1 MRFAEK
7 AEANIL
13 SLKFLYLCFSGVL
26 NRMEKREEILSR
38 LVWDYKITAQEVD
51 AVLKGQKERAGHYTR
66 SSIFLR
72 LIESFPWFTVL
83 SVLTPEE
90 VRDLLTRELIR
101 KIRSPYLRSKYE
113 FIRQRL
119 QAIIPAAG

>member
-1 MRFAEK
+1 
-7 AEANIL
+7 
-13 SLKFLYLCFSGVL
+13 
-26 NRMEKREEILSR
+26 MEKREEILR
-38 LVWDYKITAQEVD
+38 LLVWDYKITTDEID
-51 AVLKGQKERAGHYTR
+51 AVLKGQKESAGHFTR

-83 SVLTPEE
+83 SILTPED
-90 VRDLLTRELIR
+90 VRDLLTRDVIK

-119 QAIIPAAG
+119 QAVIPAAG

>member
-1 MRFAEK
+1 MRCAEK
-7 AEANIL
+7 AGANIL
-13 SLKFLYLCFSGVL
+13 SLKFLYLCVSGVL

-51 AVLKGQKERAGHYTR
+51 AVLKGQIERAGHYTR

-119 QAIIPAAG
+119 QAIIPAV

>member
-1 MRFAEK
+1 
-7 AEANIL
+7 
-13 SLKFLYLCFSGVL
+13 
-26 NRMEKREEILSR
+26 MEKREEILSR
-38 LVWDYKITAQEVD
+38 LVWDYKIPAGEID
-51 AVLKGQKERAGHYTR
+51 SVLKGHKMKAGHFTR

-90 VRDLLTRELIR
+90 IRELLTREVVR
-101 KIRSPYLRSKYE
+101 KIRSPHLRSKYE

-119 QAIIPAAG
+119 QVIIPAAG